1 MRRRSAIRIST
12 ALLAILA
19 ILAWE
24 AVTAA
29 VPASADPLTLQGST
43 TLNSQIMAPYQRDI
57 EKLSQQ
63 TLIIVPNKS
72 SLGLQAPFEGRADL
86 GMISGPLELEKVA
99 LRRISPNAPLDRLR
113 AFEVARIPMAF
124 SIHPSNPVRS
134 MTTADMR
141 RILLG
146 EVRNWREVGGHDVPI
161 RLIMVREG
169 GGVQATVEQQILGK
183 EKVTAP
189 NPIRVQIGSQVVKVS
204 LQEPGALGL
213 AQLGVVKRAGAPAI
227 ELDKPIVQTLS
238 FVSLG
243 EPTPAMLSVISAT
256 RQIAAKVLE

>member
-1 MRRRSAIRIST
+1 MI
-12 ALLAILA
+12 
-19 ILAWE
+19 
-24 AVTAA
+24 
-29 VPASADPLTLQGST
+29 
-43 TLNSQIMAPYQRDI
+43 PYQRDI

-72 SLGLQAPFEGRADL
+72 SLGLQALLEGRADL

-99 LRRISPNAPLDRLR
+99 LRAISPNAPLDRLR
-113 AFEVARIPMAF
+113 AFEVARMPMAF

-169 GGVQATVEQQILGK
+169 GSKFWGRRK
-183 EKVTAP
+183 SP
-189 NPIRVQIGSQVVKVS
+189 RPIPSACRSARKWSRFRSRSQERLAS
-204 LQEPGALGL
+204 LN
-213 AQLGVVKRAGAPAI
+213 
-227 ELDKPIVQTLS
+227 
-238 FVSLG
+238 G
-243 EPTPAMLSVISAT
+243 EW
-256 RQIAAKVLE
+256 